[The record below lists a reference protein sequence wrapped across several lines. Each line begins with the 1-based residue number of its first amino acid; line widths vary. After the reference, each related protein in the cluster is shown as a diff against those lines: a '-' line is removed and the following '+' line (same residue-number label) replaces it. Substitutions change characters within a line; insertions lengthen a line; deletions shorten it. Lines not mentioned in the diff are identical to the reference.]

1 MSVTYIADHIF
12 DGETLRQDV
21 PVTVSDGRIVAFE
34 GCAGAEEIRLHGMLA
49 PGFVDVQV
57 NGGGGYLFNNAP
69 DLETLKVMGAAH
81 AAFGTTGFMPTLV
94 TDDIAVMQQAA
105 DAVAVALAQ
114 NLPGVLG
121 IHFEGPHLAGARKGI
136 HPENHIREL
145 SEQELIVYARNDLG
159 DKMITL
165 APETVAPDVIAVL
178 VGLGVKVCL
187 GHSNA
192 DYETTQ
198 AALAAGATG
207 FTHLFNAM
215 SRLNSRDPG
224 MVGAALLDPDS
235 WCGIILDGHHVHAGT
250 ARLAHHAKPK
260 GKMMLVTDAMS
271 LIGTQEESFPFFGEL
286 IFRDGDRLANGDGV
300 LAGSHLDMTTAVRNA
315 VTYLGIEY
323 EEALR
328 MASLYPAEFLGQDQT
343 RGRLTVG
350 GAADFILMKDDRT
363 IQGTWIGG
371 KKVFKKI

>member
-69 DLETLKVMGAAH
+69 DLETLKAMGAAH

-121 IHFEGPHLAGARKGI
+121 VHFEGPHLAGARKGI

-250 ARLAHHAKPK
+250 ARLAHHAKPR
-260 GKMMLVTDAMS
+260 GKMMLVTDSMS

-300 LAGSHLDMTTAVRNA
+300 LAGSHLDMATAVRNA

-350 GAADFILMKDDRT
+350 GAADFILLKDDRT
-363 IQGTWIGG
+363 VQGTWIGG